1 MIIKEVSLME
11 IRHVKTFCAIV
22 KYGGFSKAAHALGYA
37 QSTVTAHIKVLENDL
52 HIPLFDRLG
61 KKVLLTK
68 AGHQFHP
75 YALELL
81 TIYEKAQE
89 IPQSNDYLE
98 GTLTITSN
106 ESLAVYRLPQLLRTY
121 KQENPKVNIVLETN
135 TNEQAMK
142 KLREGETDVI
152 FLIGES
158 IEHNDFI
165 TRTFYNETLG
175 WILPTYSS
183 ARTNPFDLLQ
193 DTQFIFTEQSCGY
206 RPMVD
211 RFLRESGNIPDKTF
225 ETSNVEVIKQS
236 VMCELGISILPYI
249 VVQENCK
256 KEQLCFQPIDT
267 PSVIQSHVIHHK
279 SRWISPVLQSFL
291 TLLEKIQVY

>member
-1 MIIKEVSLME
+1 ME
-11 IRHVKTFCAIV
+11 MRHVKTFCAIV
-22 KYGGFSKAAHALGYA
+22 KYGSFSKAAQALRYA
-37 QSTVTAHIKVLENDL
+37 QSTVTAHMKALENDL
-52 HIPLFDRLG
+52 HLPLFDRLG

-81 TIYEKAQE
+81 AIYEKAQE
-89 IPQSNDYLE
+89 IPQNSDNLE
-98 GTLTITSN
+98 GTLSITSN

-121 KQENPKVNIVLETN
+121 KQENPKVNIILETT
-135 TNEQAMK
+135 TNEHAMN

-152 FLIGES
+152 FIIGES
-158 IEHNDFI
+158 MEHNDFI
-165 TRTFYNETLG
+165 TRTFCNESFG
-175 WILPTYSS
+175 WILPPHYFTHS
-183 ARTNPFDLLQ
+183 NPFCLLK

-211 RFLRESGNIPDKTF
+211 RFLRQSGNIPAKTF

-249 VVQENCK
+249 VVQESCE

-267 PSVIQSHVIHHK
+267 PSVIQSYVIHHK
-279 SRWISPVLQSFL
+279 SRWMSPVLQSFL
-291 TLLEKIQVY
+291 SLLERD

>member
-1 MIIKEVSLME
+1 ME
-11 IRHVKTFCAIV
+11 MRHVKTFCAIV
-22 KYGGFSKAAHALGYA
+22 KHGGFSKAALALGYA
-37 QSTVTAHIKVLENDL
+37 QSTVTGHIKALENDL

-81 TIYEKAQE
+81 AIYEKAQE
-89 IPQSNDYLE
+89 IPQNNDYLE
-98 GTLTITSN
+98 GTLSITSN

-121 KQENPKVNIVLETN
+121 KQQNPKVNIVLETT
-135 TNEQAMK
+135 TNEHALQ
-142 KLREGETDVI
+142 KLHEGETDVI

-158 IEHNDFI
+158 IAHNDFI
-165 TRTFYNETLG
+165 IRTFCNETFG
-175 WILPTYSS
+175 WILPIHSPVQE
-183 ARTNPFDLLQ
+183 NPFRLLQ

-211 RFLRESGNIPDKTF
+211 RFLRQSGNILEKTF
-225 ETSNVEVIKQS
+225 ETSNVEVIKQA

-249 VVQENCK
+249 VVQENCQ
-256 KEQLCFQPIDT
+256 KEQIRFQPIET
-267 PSVIQSHVIHHK
+267 PAVIQSHVIYHK

-291 TLLEKIQVY
+291 SLLERG

>member
-1 MIIKEVSLME
+1 MILKEGSLME
-11 IRHVKTFCAIV
+11 MRHVKTFCAIV
-22 KYGGFSKAAHALGYA
+22 KHGGFSKAALALGYA
-37 QSTVTAHIKVLENDL
+37 QSTVTGHIKALENDL

-81 TIYEKAQE
+81 AVYEKAQE
-89 IPQSNDYLE
+89 IPQNNDYLE
-98 GTLTITSN
+98 GTLSITSN

-121 KQENPKVNIVLETN
+121 KQQNPKVNIVLETT
-135 TNEQAMK
+135 TNEHALQ
-142 KLREGETDVI
+142 KLHEGETDVI

-158 IEHNDFI
+158 IAHNDFI
-165 TRTFYNETLG
+165 IRTFGNETFG
-175 WILPTYSS
+175 WILPIHSPVQE
-183 ARTNPFDLLQ
+183 NPFRLLQ

-211 RFLRESGNIPDKTF
+211 RFLRQSGNILEKTF
-225 ETSNVEVIKQS
+225 ETSNVEVIKQA

-249 VVQENCK
+249 VVQENCQ
-256 KEQLCFQPIDT
+256 KEQIRFQPIET
-267 PSVIQSHVIHHK
+267 PAVIQSHVIYHK

-291 TLLEKIQVY
+291 SLLERG

>member
-1 MIIKEVSLME
+1 M
-11 IRHVKTFCAIV
+11 
-22 KYGGFSKAAHALGYA
+22 
-37 QSTVTAHIKVLENDL
+37 
-52 HIPLFDRLG
+52 
-61 KKVLLTK
+61 LLTK

-81 TIYEKAQE
+81 SIYEKARE
-89 IPQSNDYLE
+89 IPQNKDYLE
-98 GTLTITSN
+98 GTLSITSN

-121 KQENPKVNIVLETN
+121 KQKNPKVNIVLETN
-135 TNEQAMK
+135 TNEQALQ
-142 KLREGETDVI
+142 KLREGETDVVFI
-152 FLIGES
+152 IGES

-165 TRTFYNETLG
+165 TRTFSNETFG
-175 WILPTYSS
+175 WILPAYSS
-183 ARTNPFDLLQ
+183 AHTNPFQLLQ

-211 RFLRESGNIPDKTF
+211 RFLCQSGNIPAKTF

-249 VVQENCK
+249 VVQESCQK
-256 KEQLCFQPIDT
+256 GQLCFQPIET
-267 PSVIQSHVIHHK
+267 PTVIQSYVIYHK

-291 TLLEKIQVY
+291 SLLERD

>member
-1 MIIKEVSLME
+1 MILKEGSLME
-11 IRHVKTFCAIV
+11 MRHVKTFCAIV
-22 KYGGFSKAAHALGYA
+22 KHGGFSKAALALGYA
-37 QSTVTAHIKVLENDL
+37 QSTVTGHIKALENDL

-81 TIYEKAQE
+81 AIYEKAQE
-89 IPQSNDYLE
+89 IPQNNDYLE
-98 GTLTITSN
+98 GTLSITSN

-121 KQENPKVNIVLETN
+121 KQQNPKVNIVLETT
-135 TNEQAMK
+135 TNEHAMK
-142 KLREGETDVI
+142 KLHEGETDVI

-158 IEHNDFI
+158 IAHNDFI
-165 TRTFYNETLG
+165 IRTFCNETFG
-175 WILPTYSS
+175 WILPIHSPVQE
-183 ARTNPFDLLQ
+183 NPFRLLQ

-211 RFLRESGNIPDKTF
+211 RFLRQSGNILEKTF
-225 ETSNVEVIKQS
+225 ETSNVEVIKQA

-249 VVQENCK
+249 VVQENCQ
-256 KEQLCFQPIDT
+256 KEQIRFQPIET
-267 PSVIQSHVIHHK
+267 PTVIQSHVIYHK

-291 TLLEKIQVY
+291 SLLERG

>member
-1 MIIKEVSLME
+1 ME
-11 IRHVKTFCAIV
+11 MRHVKTFCAIV

-37 QSTVTAHIKVLENDL
+37 QSTVTAHMKALENDL

-81 TIYEKAQE
+81 AIYEKAQE
-89 IPQSNDYLE
+89 IPQNTDQLE
-98 GTLTITSN
+98 GTLSITSN
-106 ESLAVYRLPQLLRTY
+106 ESLAVYRLPQLLRAY
-121 KQENPKVNIVLETN
+121 KQKNPKVNIVLETT
-135 TNEQAMK
+135 TNEQAIN

-152 FLIGES
+152 FIIGES
-158 IEHNDFI
+158 MEHNDFI
-165 TRTFYNETLG
+165 TLTFSNETFG
-175 WILPTYSS
+175 WILPIHSPIH
-183 ARTNPFDLLQ
+183 ANPFHLLQ

-211 RFLRESGNIPDKTF
+211 RFLRQSGNIPEKTF
-225 ETSNVEVIKQS
+225 ETSNVEVIKQA

-249 VVQENCK
+249 VVQENCQ
-256 KEQLCFQPIDT
+256 KEQIQFQPIET
-267 PSVIQSHVIHHK
+267 PAVIQNHVIYHK

-291 TLLEKIQVY
+291 SLLEKN

>member
-1 MIIKEVSLME
+1 MILKEGSLME
-11 IRHVKTFCAIV
+11 MRHVKTFCAIV
-22 KYGGFSKAAHALGYA
+22 KHGGFSKAALALGYA
-37 QSTVTAHIKVLENDL
+37 QSTVTGHIKALENDL

-81 TIYEKAQE
+81 AIYEKAQE
-89 IPQSNDYLE
+89 IPQNNDYLK
-98 GTLTITSN
+98 GTLSITSN

-121 KQENPKVNIVLETN
+121 KQQNPKVNIVLETT
-135 TNEQAMK
+135 TNEHALK
-142 KLREGETDVI
+142 KLHEGETDVI

-158 IEHNDFI
+158 IAHNDFI
-165 TRTFYNETLG
+165 IRTFCNETFG
-175 WILPTYSS
+175 WILPIHSPVQE
-183 ARTNPFDLLQ
+183 NPFRLLQ

-211 RFLRESGNIPDKTF
+211 RFLRQSGNILEKTF
-225 ETSNVEVIKQS
+225 ETSNVEVIKQA

-249 VVQENCK
+249 VVQENCQ
-256 KEQLCFQPIDT
+256 KEQIRFQPIET
-267 PSVIQSHVIHHK
+267 PAVIQSHVIYHK

-291 TLLEKIQVY
+291 SLLERG

>member
-1 MIIKEVSLME
+1 ME
-11 IRHVKTFCAIV
+11 MRHVKTFCAIV
-22 KYGGFSKAAHALGYA
+22 KYGSFSKAAHALGYA
-37 QSTVTAHIKVLENDL
+37 QSTVTAHMKALENDL
-52 HIPLFDRLG
+52 HLPLFDRLG

-81 TIYEKAQE
+81 AIYEKAQE
-89 IPQSNDYLE
+89 IPQNSDNLE
-98 GTLTITSN
+98 GTLSITSN

-121 KQENPKVNIVLETN
+121 KQENPKVNIVLETS
-135 TNEQAMK
+135 TNEQAMN

-152 FLIGES
+152 FIIGES
-158 IEHNDFI
+158 MEHNDFI
-165 TRTFYNETLG
+165 TRTFCNESFG
-175 WILPTYSS
+175 WILPPQYSTHS
-183 ARTNPFDLLQ
+183 NPFCLLK

-211 RFLRESGNIPDKTF
+211 RFLRQSGNIPAKTF

-249 VVQENCK
+249 VVQESCE

-267 PSVIQSHVIHHK
+267 PSVIQSYVIHHK
-279 SRWISPVLQSFL
+279 SRWMSPVLQSFL
-291 TLLEKIQVY
+291 SLLERD

>member
-1 MIIKEVSLME
+1 ME
-11 IRHVKTFCAIV
+11 MRHVKTFCAIV
-22 KYGGFSKAAHALGYA
+22 KYGNFSKAAHALGYA
-37 QSTVTAHIKVLENDL
+37 QSTVTAHIKLLESDL
-52 HIPLFDRLG
+52 NIPLFDRLG

-81 TIYEKAQE
+81 AIYEKAQE
-89 IPQSNDYLE
+89 IPQNNDSLE

-121 KQENPKVNIVLETN
+121 KQENPKVNIVLETT
-135 TNEQAMK
+135 TNEQAMN
-142 KLREGETDVI
+142 KLRERETDVI
-152 FLIGES
+152 FIIGES
-158 IEHNDFI
+158 MEHNDFI
-165 TRTFYNETLG
+165 TRTFCNETFG
-175 WILPTYSS
+175 WILPTHYSTHS
-183 ARTNPFDLLQ
+183 NPFCLLK

-211 RFLRESGNIPDKTF
+211 RFLRQSGTIPAKTF

-249 VVQENCK
+249 VVQESCQ
-256 KEQLCFQPIDT
+256 KEQLCYQPIET
-267 PSVIQSHVIHHK
+267 PTVIQSHVIYHK

-291 TLLEKIQVY
+291 TLLKKTKI

>member
-1 MIIKEVSLME
+1 ME
-11 IRHVKTFCAIV
+11 MRHVKTFCAIV
-22 KYGGFSKAAHALGYA
+22 KYGNFSKAAHALGYA
-37 QSTVTAHIKVLENDL
+37 QSTVTAHIKLLESDL
-52 HIPLFDRLG
+52 NIPLFDRLG

-81 TIYEKAQE
+81 AIYEKAQE
-89 IPQSNDYLE
+89 IPQNNDNLE

-121 KQENPKVNIVLETN
+121 KQENPKVNIVLETT
-135 TNEQAMK
+135 TNEQAMN

-152 FLIGES
+152 FIIGES
-158 IEHNDFI
+158 MEHNDFI
-165 TRTFYNETLG
+165 TRTFCNETFG
-175 WILPTYSS
+175 WILPTHYSTHS
-183 ARTNPFDLLQ
+183 NPFCLLK

-211 RFLRESGNIPDKTF
+211 RFLRQSGTIPAKTF

-249 VVQENCK
+249 VVQESCQ
-256 KEQLCFQPIDT
+256 KEQLCYQPIET
-267 PSVIQSHVIHHK
+267 PTVIQSHVIYHK

-291 TLLEKIQVY
+291 TLLKKTKI

>member
-1 MIIKEVSLME
+1 ME
-11 IRHVKTFCAIV
+11 MRHIKTFCAIV
-22 KYGGFSKAAHALGYA
+22 KYGGFSKAAHALAYA
-37 QSTVTAHIKVLENDL
+37 QSTVTAHIKALENDL
-52 HIPLFDRLG
+52 RLPLFDRLG

-81 TIYEKAQE
+81 AIYEKAQE
-89 IPQSNDYLE
+89 IPQNSDDLK
-98 GTLTITSN
+98 GTLSITSN

-121 KQENPKVNIVLETN
+121 KQENPKVNIVLETT
-135 TNEQAMK
+135 TNEQAMN

-152 FLIGES
+152 FIIGES
-158 IEHNDFI
+158 MEHNDFI
-165 TRTFYNETLG
+165 TRTFCNEAFG
-175 WILPTYSS
+175 WILPTHYSTHS
-183 ARTNPFDLLQ
+183 NPFCLLN

-211 RFLRESGNIPDKTF
+211 RFLRQSGNIPAKTF

-249 VVQENCK
+249 VVHESCE
-256 KEQLCFQPIDT
+256 KEQLYFQPIET
-267 PSVIQSHVIHHK
+267 PAVIQ
-279 SRWISPVLQSFL
+279 
-291 TLLEKIQVY
+291 

>member
-1 MIIKEVSLME
+1 ME

-22 KYGGFSKAAHALGYA
+22 KYGSFSKAAQALGYA
-37 QSTVTAHIKVLENDL
+37 QPTVTAHMKALEIDL
-52 HIPLFDRLG
+52 HLPLFDRLG

-81 TIYEKAQE
+81 AIYEKAQE
-89 IPQSNDYLE
+89 IPQNSDDLE
-98 GTLTITSN
+98 GTLSITSN
-106 ESLAVYRLPQLLRTY
+106 ESLAVYRLPQLLRMY
-121 KQENPKVNIVLETN
+121 KQENPKVNIVLETT
-135 TNEQAMK
+135 TNEQAMN

-152 FLIGES
+152 FIIGES
-158 IEHNDFI
+158 MEHNDFI
-165 TRTFYNETLG
+165 TRTFCNEAFG
-175 WILPTYSS
+175 WILPTHYSTHS
-183 ARTNPFDLLQ
+183 NPFYLLKA
-193 DTQFIFTEQSCGY
+193 TQFIFTEQSCGY

-211 RFLRESGNIPDKTF
+211 RFLRQSGNIPAKTF

-249 VVQENCK
+249 VVQESCQ
-256 KEQLCFQPIDT
+256 KEQLCFQPIET
-267 PSVIQSHVIHHK
+267 PTVIQSHVIYHK

-291 TLLEKIQVY
+291 SLLERD

>member
-1 MIIKEVSLME
+1 MILKEGSLME
-11 IRHVKTFCAIV
+11 MRHVKTFCAIV
-22 KYGGFSKAAHALGYA
+22 KHGGFSKAALALGYA
-37 QSTVTAHIKVLENDL
+37 QSTVTGHIKALENDL

-81 TIYEKAQE
+81 AIYEKAQE
-89 IPQSNDYLE
+89 IPQNNDYLE
-98 GTLTITSN
+98 GTLSITSN

-121 KQENPKVNIVLETN
+121 KQQNPKVNIVLETT
-135 TNEQAMK
+135 TNEHALK
-142 KLREGETDVI
+142 KLHEGETDVI

-158 IEHNDFI
+158 IAHNDFI
-165 TRTFYNETLG
+165 IRTFCNETFG
-175 WILPTYSS
+175 WILPIHSPVQE
-183 ARTNPFDLLQ
+183 NPFRLLQ

-211 RFLRESGNIPDKTF
+211 RFLRQSG
-225 ETSNVEVIKQS
+225 EVIKQA

-249 VVQENCK
+249 VVQENCQ
-256 KEQLCFQPIDT
+256 KEQIRFQPIET
-267 PSVIQSHVIHHK
+267 PAVIQSHVIYHK

-291 TLLEKIQVY
+291 SLLERG

>member
-1 MIIKEVSLME
+1 ME
-11 IRHVKTFCAIV
+11 MRHVKTFCAIV
-22 KYGGFSKAAHALGYA
+22 KHGGFSKAAHALGYA
-37 QSTVTAHIKVLENDL
+37 QSTVTGHIKSLENDL

-61 KKVLLTK
+61 KKILLTK

-81 TIYEKAQE
+81 AIYEKAQE
-89 IPQSNDYLE
+89 IPQNSNYLE

-121 KQENPKVNIVLETN
+121 KQENPKVNIILETN
-135 TNEQAMK
+135 TNEQALK
-142 KLREGETDVI
+142 KLHEGETDVI

-165 TRTFYNETLG
+165 TRTFSNETFG
-175 WILPTYSS
+175 WILPAYFS
-183 ARTNPFDLLQ
+183 AHTNPFHLLQ

-206 RPMVD
+206 RSMVD
-211 RFLRESGNIPDKTF
+211 RFLRQSGNIPDKTF

-249 VVQENCK
+249 VVQENHQK
-256 KEQLCFQPIDT
+256 QQLFFQPIET
-267 PSVIQSHVIHHK
+267 PAVIQSHVIYHK
-279 SRWISPVLQSFL
+279 SRWVSPVLQSFL
-291 TLLEKIQVY
+291 TLLERN

>member
-1 MIIKEVSLME
+1 ME
-11 IRHVKTFCAIV
+11 MRHVKTFCAIV

-37 QSTVTAHIKVLENDL
+37 QSTVTAHMKALENDL

-81 TIYEKAQE
+81 AIYEKAQE
-89 IPQSNDYLE
+89 IPQNTDQLE
-98 GTLTITSN
+98 GTLSITSN
-106 ESLAVYRLPQLLRTY
+106 ESLAVYRLPQLLRAY
-121 KQENPKVNIVLETN
+121 KQKNPKINIVLETT
-135 TNEQAMK
+135 TNEQAIN

-152 FLIGES
+152 FIIGES
-158 IEHNDFI
+158 MEHNDFI
-165 TRTFYNETLG
+165 TLTFSNETFG
-175 WILPTYSS
+175 WILPIHSPIH
-183 ARTNPFDLLQ
+183 ANPFHLLQ

-211 RFLRESGNIPDKTF
+211 LFLRQSGNIPEKTF
-225 ETSNVEVIKQS
+225 ETSNVEVIKQA

-249 VVQENCK
+249 VVQENCQ
-256 KEQLCFQPIDT
+256 KEQIQFQPIET
-267 PSVIQSHVIHHK
+267 PAVIQSHVIYHK

-291 TLLEKIQVY
+291 SLLEKN

>member
-1 MIIKEVSLME
+1 
-11 IRHVKTFCAIV
+11 
-22 KYGGFSKAAHALGYA
+22 FSKAAHALGYA
-37 QSTVTAHIKVLENDL
+37 QSTVTAHMKALENDL

-81 TIYEKAQE
+81 AIYEKAQE
-89 IPQSNDYLE
+89 IPQNTDYLE
-98 GTLTITSN
+98 GTLSITSN

-121 KQENPKVNIVLETN
+121 KQKNPKVNIVLETN
-135 TNEQAMK
+135 TNEQALQ
-142 KLREGETDVI
+142 KLREGETDVVFI
-152 FLIGES
+152 IGES

-165 TRTFYNETLG
+165 TRTFSNETFG
-175 WILPTYSS
+175 WILPAYS
-183 ARTNPFDLLQ
+183 AAHANPFQLLQ

-211 RFLRESGNIPDKTF
+211 RFLRQSGNIPAKTF

-249 VVQENCK
+249 VVQESCQ
-256 KEQLCFQPIDT
+256 KEQLCFQPIET
-267 PSVIQSHVIHHK
+267 PTIIQSHVIYHK

-291 TLLEKIQVY
+291 SLLERD

>member
-1 MIIKEVSLME
+1 ME
-11 IRHVKTFCAIV
+11 MRHVKTFCAIV
-22 KYGGFSKAAHALGYA
+22 KYGNFSKAAHALGYA
-37 QSTVTAHIKVLENDL
+37 QSTVTAHIKSLESDL
-52 HIPLFDRLG
+52 NIPLFDRLG

-81 TIYEKAQE
+81 AIYEKAQE
-89 IPQSNDYLE
+89 IPQNNDNLE

-121 KQENPKVNIVLETN
+121 KQENPKVNIVLETT
-135 TNEQAMK
+135 TNEQAMN

-152 FLIGES
+152 FIIGES
-158 IEHNDFI
+158 MEHNDFI
-165 TRTFYNETLG
+165 TRTFCNETFG
-175 WILPTYSS
+175 WILPTHYSTHS
-183 ARTNPFDLLQ
+183 NPFCLLK

-211 RFLRESGNIPDKTF
+211 HFLRQRGTIPAKTF

-249 VVQENCK
+249 VVQESCQ
-256 KEQLCFQPIDT
+256 KEQLCYQPIET
-267 PSVIQSHVIHHK
+267 STVIQSHVIYHK

-291 TLLEKIQVY
+291 TLLERIK

>member
-1 MIIKEVSLME
+1 ME
-11 IRHVKTFCAIV
+11 MRHVKTFCAIV
-22 KYGGFSKAAHALGYA
+22 KYGSFSKAAQALGYA
-37 QSTVTAHIKVLENDL
+37 QSTITAHMKALENDL
-52 HIPLFDRLG
+52 HLPLFDRLG

-81 TIYEKAQE
+81 AIYEKAQE
-89 IPQSNDYLE
+89 IPQNSDHLK
-98 GTLTITSN
+98 GTLSITSN
-106 ESLAVYRLPQLLRTY
+106 ESLAVYRLPQLLRAY
-121 KQENPKVNIVLETN
+121 KQENPKVNIVLETT
-135 TNEQAMK
+135 TNEHAMN

-152 FLIGES
+152 FIIGES
-158 IEHNDFI
+158 MEHNDFI
-165 TRTFYNETLG
+165 TRTFCNESFG
-175 WILPTYSS
+175 WILPPHYSTHS
-183 ARTNPFDLLQ
+183 NPFCLLK

-211 RFLRESGNIPDKTF
+211 RFLRQSGNIPAKTF

-249 VVQENCK
+249 VVQESCQ
-256 KEQLCFQPIDT
+256 KEQLCFQPIET
-267 PSVIQSHVIHHK
+267 PAVIQSHVIYHK

-291 TLLEKIQVY
+291 SLLEKN

>member
-1 MIIKEVSLME
+1 MIIKEESLME
-11 IRHVKTFCAIV
+11 MRHVKTFCAIV
-22 KYGGFSKAAHALGYA
+22 KYGSFSKAAQALGYA
-37 QSTVTAHIKVLENDL
+37 QSTVTAHMKALENDL
-52 HIPLFDRLG
+52 HLPLFDRLG

-81 TIYEKAQE
+81 AIYEKAQE
-89 IPQSNDYLE
+89 IPQNSDDLK
-98 GTLTITSN
+98 GTLSITSN

-121 KQENPKVNIVLETN
+121 KKENPKVNIILETN
-135 TNEQAMK
+135 TNEHAMN

-152 FLIGES
+152 FIIGES
-158 IEHNDFI
+158 MEHNDFI
-165 TRTFYNETLG
+165 TRTFCNEVFG
-175 WILPTYSS
+175 WILPPHYATHS
-183 ARTNPFDLLQ
+183 NPFRLLN

-211 RFLRESGNIPDKTF
+211 WFLRQSGNIPAKTF

-249 VVQENCK
+249 VVQESCE
-256 KEQLCFQPIDT
+256 KEQLYFQPIET
-267 PSVIQSHVIHHK
+267 PAVIQSHVIYHK

-291 TLLEKIQVY
+291 SLLEKN

>member
-1 MIIKEVSLME
+1 ME
-11 IRHVKTFCAIV
+11 MRHVKTFCAIV

-37 QSTVTAHIKVLENDL
+37 QSTVTAHMKALENDL

-81 TIYEKAQE
+81 AIYEKAQE
-89 IPQSNDYLE
+89 IPQNTDQLE
-98 GTLTITSN
+98 GTLSITSN
-106 ESLAVYRLPQLLRTY
+106 ESLAVYRLPQLLRAY
-121 KQENPKVNIVLETN
+121 KQKNPKVNIVLETN
-135 TNEQAMK
+135 TNEQAIN

-152 FLIGES
+152 FIIGES
-158 IEHNDFI
+158 MEHNDFI
-165 TRTFYNETLG
+165 TLTFSNETFG
-175 WILPTYSS
+175 WILPIHSPIH
-183 ARTNPFDLLQ
+183 ANPFHLLQ

-211 RFLRESGNIPDKTF
+211 RFLRQSGNIPEKTF
-225 ETSNVEVIKQS
+225 ETSNVEVIKQA

-249 VVQENCK
+249 VVQENCQ
-256 KEQLCFQPIDT
+256 KEQIQFQPLET
-267 PSVIQSHVIHHK
+267 PAVIQSHVIYHK

-291 TLLEKIQVY
+291 SLLEKN

>member
-1 MIIKEVSLME
+1 ME
-11 IRHVKTFCAIV
+11 MRHVKTFCAIV
-22 KYGGFSKAAHALGYA
+22 KYGSFSKAAHALGYA
-37 QSTVTAHIKVLENDL
+37 QSTVTAHMKALENNL

-81 TIYEKAQE
+81 AIYEKAQE
-89 IPQSNDYLE
+89 IPQNTNQLE
-98 GTLTITSN
+98 GTLSITSN

-121 KQENPKVNIVLETN
+121 KQKNPKVNIVLETN
-135 TNEQAMK
+135 TNEQALQ
-142 KLREGETDVI
+142 KLHEGETDVVFI
-152 FLIGES
+152 IGES

-165 TRTFYNETLG
+165 TCTFSNETFG
-175 WILPTYSS
+175 WILPPHYSTQS
-183 ARTNPFDLLQ
+183 NPFCLLKE
-193 DTQFIFTEQSCGY
+193 TQFIFTEQSCGY

-211 RFLRESGNIPDKTF
+211 RFLRQSGNIPAKTF

-249 VVQENCK
+249 VVQENCQ
-256 KEQLCFQPIDT
+256 KEQIPFNPIQT
-267 PSVIQSHVIHHK
+267 PSVIQSHVIYHK
-279 SRWISPVLQSFL
+279 SRWISPVVQSFL
-291 TLLEKIQVY
+291 SQLKVMKV

>member
-1 MIIKEVSLME
+1 MILKEGSLME
-11 IRHVKTFCAIV
+11 MRHVKTFCAIV
-22 KYGGFSKAAHALGYA
+22 KHGGFSKAALALGYA
-37 QSTVTAHIKVLENDL
+37 QSTVTGHIKALENDL

-81 TIYEKAQE
+81 AIYEKAQE
-89 IPQSNDYLE
+89 IPQNNDYLE
-98 GTLTITSN
+98 GTLSITSN

-121 KQENPKVNIVLETN
+121 KQQNPKVNIVLETT
-135 TNEQAMK
+135 TNEHAMK
-142 KLREGETDVI
+142 KLHEGETDVI

-158 IEHNDFI
+158 IAHNDFI
-165 TRTFYNETLG
+165 IRTFCNETFG
-175 WILPTYSS
+175 WILSIHSPVQE
-183 ARTNPFDLLQ
+183 NPFRLLQ

-211 RFLRESGNIPDKTF
+211 RFLRQSGNILEKTF
-225 ETSNVEVIKQS
+225 ETSNVEVIKQA

-249 VVQENCK
+249 VVQENCQ
-256 KEQLCFQPIDT
+256 KEQIRFQPIET
-267 PSVIQSHVIHHK
+267 PAVIQSHVIYHK

-291 TLLEKIQVY
+291 SLLERG